1 MKKLIWPDYKNC
13 TANLPNSILK
23 KFGAPTAGDTLPL
36 LDKYLDRDYRNI
48 VVLLLDGMGKHIL
61 EHHLKAD
68 GPFRSHLAGIYQ
80 SVFLSTTVAA
90 TTSVQSGLQP
100 CEHCWLGWDCYYPQI
115 DQNVT
120 VFFSLIQGTD
130 KPAADFNVPLTFT
143 PYENVLDKL
152 NNAGTK
158 AYRLTPYDDPAPGNI
173 EEFCRRI
180 KALCDEPDRKYVF
193 AYWDEPDGLLHDNGC
208 KSAPV
213 HEALVSME
221 NAVQELAGELEDTL
235 IIVTADHGHIDTDL
249 AALPDYPE
257 LMDCLVRTPS
267 LEPRVINFFVK
278 EEKKAFFEKEFNRLF
293 GEKFL
298 LLTKEEVI
306 ERQLFGTAAPREL
319 FKDMLGN
326 YIAIATDTLSICSK
340 DQTPRPNWKSMHGSV
355 TEDEVL
361 VPLILFDCNG
371 NKRNS

>member
-1 MKKLIWPDYKNC
+1 MKRYYLI
-13 TANLPNSILK
+13 
-23 KFGAPTAGDTLPL
+23 TLGICL
-36 LDKYLDRDYRNI
+36 L
-48 VVLLLDGMGKHIL
+48 VLL
-61 EHHLKAD
+61 
-68 GPFRSHLAGIYQ
+68 AGSFAYGI
-80 SVFLSTTVAA
+80 
-90 TTSVQSGLQP
+90 
-100 CEHCWLGWDCYYPQI
+100 WDRAPI
-115 DQNVT
+115 
-120 VFFSLIQGTD
+120 
-130 KPAADFNVPLTFT
+130 
-143 PYENVLDKL
+143 LDKL

-158 AYRLTPYDDPAPGNI
+158 AYRVTPYDDPAPGTI
-173 EEFCRRI
+173 GEFCRRI
-180 KALCDEPDRKYVF
+180 KTLCDEPDRKYIF

-208 KSAPV
+208 KSEPV
-213 HEALVSME
+213 HEALIDME
-221 NAVQELAGELEDTL
+221 NAVQDLAGKLEDTL
-235 IIVTADHGHIDTDL
+235 LIVTADHGHIDTDITF
-249 AALPDYPE
+249 LPDYPE

-326 YIAIATDTLSICSK
+326 YIAIATDTLSICIK

>member
-1 MKKLIWPDYKNC
+1 MKKLIWPDDKNC

-173 EEFCRRI
+173 EAFCRRI

-326 YIAIATDTLSICSK
+326 YIAIATDTLSICIR